1 MFESTTSGP
10 GRALLVLS
18 PLARAP
24 EGWEGA
30 LPQQIEALAAELLFP
45 SARKKNSC
53 FHRPKTGKG
62 KREKPEGDET

>member
-1 MFESTTSGP
+1 MLESTTSGP

-18 PLARAP
+18 SLARAP

-45 SARKKNSC
+45 SAQNSC
-53 FHRPKTGKG
+53 FHWPKKEKG
-62 KREKPEGDET
+62 KREKPER